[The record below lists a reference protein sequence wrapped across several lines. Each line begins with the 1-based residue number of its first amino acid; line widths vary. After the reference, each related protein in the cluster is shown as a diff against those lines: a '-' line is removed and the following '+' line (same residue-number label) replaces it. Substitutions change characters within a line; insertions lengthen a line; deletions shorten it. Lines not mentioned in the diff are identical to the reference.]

1 MYEKDGIVYADN
13 PEPMLF
19 VTHIKH
25 MYSCVYLVEFS
36 NNQTRLF
43 DSSVL
48 TGTVFEPLKN
58 PCIYEN
64 PVLQYGIVTWDKG
77 TIDCSPDFMY
87 ENSFEY
93 NTEDIVYAEPTD

>member
-25 MYSCVYLVEFS
+25 MYSGVYLVEFS

-58 PCIYEN
+58 PYIYEN

-77 TIDCSPDFMY
+77 MIDCSPDFMY

-93 NTEDIVYAEPTD
+93 NTEDIVYAEPTN